1 MSDEFRKNLM
11 GPEPTLLPA
20 ETEIYSALDA
30 GQEALDL
37 VEKHPTSSLLWA
49 VLAEEAWTEGR
60 TIDSYAYARV
70 GYHRG
75 LDSLRRNG
83 WRGVGPIPWEH
94 EPNRGFLRA
103 LYSLGR
109 ASAAIDEAEEPERI
123 EKFLNDSDPAA
134 KAAIEAELNGPTPAG
149 FPGRACEARSVG
161 ASAPHQQVRGRHS
174 ATSAGFLTVGPLRR
188 GARPELAKAGSRW
201 GSVSTGS
208 SCRWGL
214 AGGLRQACAGH
225 RVGVCHV
232 HFVKVLLLPRRGSR
246 EGAAAEGADLV
257 RLQAAAPQQRDLG
270 LEQQARKPVGLG
282 AVRHD
287 HRGARHQR

>member
-1 MSDEFRKNLM
+1 MGAKIGKSSPFDLVFHGGSGSSDKEIADAVSYGVIKMNIDTDTQYAYTRPVVDHMFRNYDGVLKVDGEVGNKKTLRPPRLGRLRRSRPRRPRCRSHQAARLRRKDVLVMSDEFRRNLM

-20 ETEIYSALDA
+20 ETEVYAQLDA

-49 VLAEEAWTEGR
+49 VLAEEAWAEGR

-109 ASAAIDEAEEPERI
+109 ASAAIGEAEEPERI
-123 EKFLNDSDPAA
+123 EKFLNDSDP
-134 KAAIEAELNGPTPAG
+134 P
-149 FPGRACEARSVG
+149 
-161 ASAPHQQVRGRHS
+161 
-174 ATSAGFLTVGPLRR
+174 
-188 GARPELAKAGSRW
+188 
-201 GSVSTGS
+201 
-208 SCRWGL
+208 
-214 AGGLRQACAGH
+214 
-225 RVGVCHV
+225 
-232 HFVKVLLLPRRGSR
+232 PRRPSR
-246 EGAAAEGADLV
+246 AS
-257 RLQAAAPQQRDLG
+257 
-270 LEQQARKPVGLG
+270 
-282 AVRHD
+282 
-287 HRGARHQR
+287 